1 MTTGHHADL
10 AASAEP
16 AATPPPDTTPA
27 SPPPPGA
34 QPKRWSVRWR
44 AVLGLASIA
53 GLAIAAV
60 TTVDDARE
68 QALPGVLPLVAALL
82 AQLFAMAFAARGW
95 ATLFPPE
102 SDRQAAMRGLYASQ
116 LTKYLP
122 AGGFVQAASQ
132 VTLSSKQSAVGVAA
146 MRFPVFA
153 ACSVAAAATA
163 GAALVVV
170 GDLPGWGRV
179 AAGLG
184 LVVLVVLDR
193 RVLARTVRLVRR
205 VVRRLPP
212 PEALPDQ
219 QAILRC
225 YGCVLIGQVAYS
237 VAFVA
242 LLSDL
247 APVHGV
253 AAAAAFS
260 AGWGL
265 GYVALPLP
273 SGVLVREGVLIAT
286 LPGLA
291 AGSLL
296 AASVAHRLTGFVAE
310 GLLAGRAHAG
320 AAGRRLRR

>member
-1 MTTGHHADL
+1 
-10 AASAEP
+10 
-16 AATPPPDTTPA
+16 
-27 SPPPPGA
+27 
-34 QPKRWSVRWR
+34 VRWR
-44 AVLGLASIA
+44 AVIGLASIA

-60 TTVDDARE
+60 STVEDARE
-68 QALPGVLPLVAALL
+68 QALPGLLPLAAALV
-82 AQLFAMAFAARGW
+82 AQLVAMVAAARGW
-95 ATLFPPE
+95 ATLFPLD
-102 SDRQAAMRGLYASQ
+102 SDRRAAVRGLYASQ

-132 VTLSSKQSAVGVAA
+132 VTLSSQQTGMGVAA

-163 GAALVVV
+163 GAVLVVA

-179 AAGLG
+179 AAALG

-193 RVLARTVRLVRR
+193 RLLARTVRLARR

-212 PEALPDQ
+212 PDALPDQ
-219 QAILRC
+219 RAILRC
-225 YGCVLIGQVAYS
+225 YGCVLVGQVAYA

-247 APVHGV
+247 APVHAI

-260 AGWGL
+260 AAWGL
-265 GYVALPLP
+265 GYLALPLP

-310 GLLAGRAHAG
+310 GLLAARAHAG
-320 AAGRRLRR
+320 GAGRRLRR